1 MLEQILDHIHNYFIK
16 EVFKGEFVISSNS
29 ISLPFLQD
37 EQYFYIKGS
46 IFNDGLHQ
54 YPTDKLHDETFV
66 GEIWAMA
73 IPPALI
79 SLSYEITDWIAKYG
93 EIVNSPYSSE
103 SFGGYSYT
111 KAFGSSSENGNS
123 PQSWQSVFRSKLNK
137 WRKII

>member
-54 YPTDKLHDETFV
+54 YPTDTLHDETFV

-93 EIVNSPYSSE
+93 EIVDSPYSSE

-111 KAFGSSSENGNS
+111 KASGSSSENGNS
-123 PQSWQSVFRSKLNK
+123 PQSWQSIFRSKLNK